1 MSLYK
6 DIDIDSKTIFIA
18 NQLVI
23 LFIRIFGHFLTYS
36 NFALAKHTPHF
47 EAAPM
52 RIVYNAFSYLEG
64 VIIQGMISGFL
75 YSRV

>member
-1 MSLYK
+1 MDL
-6 DIDIDSKTIFIA
+6 IA
-18 NQLVI
+18 EALVPQA
-23 LFIRIFGHFLTYS
+23 FHNS
-36 NFALAKHTPHF
+36 NFALAKHTPPF
-47 EAAPM
+47 KAAPM

>member
-1 MSLYK
+1 VLTAKIKK
-6 DIDIDSKTIFIA
+6 DRRFGAGEHQTFCFI
-18 NQLVI
+18 N
-23 LFIRIFGHFLTYS
+23 GS
-36 NFALAKHTPHF
+36 NFALAKHTPPF
-47 EAAPM
+47 EATPM

>member
-1 MSLYK
+1 MILMYFNAAPRRR
-6 DIDIDSKTIFIA
+6 FIV
-18 NQLVI
+18 LTLTRFVVI
-23 LFIRIFGHFLTYS
+23 NS
-36 NFALAKHTPHF
+36 NFALAKHTPLF
-47 EAAPM
+47 ETAPM